1 MDPRLRGDDSG
12 EAAAGMIAKI
22 QQNPKQKNGSL
33 KREAP
38 AEFPTFLAISQK
50 V

>member
-1 MDPRLRGDDSG
+1 MTQRDRNDGR
-12 EAAAGMIAKI
+12 
-22 QQNPKQKNGSL
+22 QQNRATTKTRNKKNGSL